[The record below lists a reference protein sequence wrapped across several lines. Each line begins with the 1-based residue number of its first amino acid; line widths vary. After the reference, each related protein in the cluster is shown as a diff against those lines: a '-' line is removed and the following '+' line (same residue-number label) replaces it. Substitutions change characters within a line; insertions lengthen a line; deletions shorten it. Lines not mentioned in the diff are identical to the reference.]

1 MIYATMCIG
10 SEWCEKYYNSINTFA
25 ETETVHILTD
35 NPTYFPNCINY
46 TYNRDVF
53 SYYEK
58 LNHIMTVSSKLKKR
72 ITYVDADWLSK
83 VNTNLEYDDM
93 SLYCYYHYNLIDT
106 DFIKVFGGGFKEKI
120 KPLLSKVGLNTI
132 GDGYIPEAFIS
143 FPYLNNIQD
152 ISQDIS
158 ILQDPLE
165 KMFSTS
171 DRTRTDK
178 YVADGKIGYGEGWS
192 LTILCE
198 KYNINI
204 IPTNWR
210 KTELI

>member
-83 VNTNLEYDDM
+83 VNTDLEYDDT

-152 ISQDIS
+152 ISQDIF

-165 KMFSTS
+165 KIFSTS
-171 DRTRTDK
+171 DRNRTDK

>member
-83 VNTNLEYDDM
+83 VNTDLEYDDT
-93 SLYCYYHYNLIDT
+93 SLYCYYHYNLIDA

-152 ISQDIS
+152 ISQDIF

-171 DRTRTDK
+171 DRNRTDK

-210 KTELI
+210 KIELI

>member
-10 SEWCEKYYNSINTFA
+10 SKWCEEYYNSINTFA
-25 ETETVHILTD
+25 KTETVHILTD
-35 NPTYFPNCINY
+35 NPTYFPNCINHF
-46 TYNRDVF
+46 YNRDVF

-58 LNHIMTVSSKLKKR
+58 LNHIINLSSKFKKR

-93 SLYCYYHYNLIDT
+93 SLYCYHHYNLIDT
-106 DFIKVFGGGFKEKI
+106 DFIKVFGDGFKEKI

-132 GDGYIPEAFIS
+132 GDRYIPEAFIS
-143 FPYLNNIQD
+143 FPYLNNITD
-152 ISQDIS
+152 ISKDIS

-171 DRTRTDK
+171 DRDRTKK
-178 YVADGKIGYGEGWS
+178 YVADGKIGYGEGCS

-198 KYNINI
+198 KYKINI